1 MFATHFHELTALA
14 GQVAGV
20 VNKHVLAKTSDG
32 TLILLYRVRDGPCDQ
47 SFGVHVA
54 KMANFPDEVIKVC
67 IFYKNFQLNEFSD
80 LFAES

>member
-1 MFATHFHELTALA
+1 
-14 GQVAGV
+14 VPGV

-54 KMANFPDEVIKVC
+54 KMANFPEQVIKVRK
-67 IFYKNFQLNEFSD
+67 YRS
-80 LFAES
+80 